1 MVRMAVT
8 SRGHRWWDDSCVSE
22 FPRDSR
28 YQRVDEVAFVLPQL
42 APRKGR
48 KAVMRLVREVLA
60 ADESHGGTDIATFPV
75 DQLRIR
81 RRGE

>member
-1 MVRMAVT
+1 M
-8 SRGHRWWDDSCVSE
+8 SE

-48 KAVMRLVREVLA
+48 KAPSPALGVQIENAEAKEVKL
-60 ADESHGGTDIATFPV
+60 TP
-75 DQLRIR
+75 
-81 RRGE
+81 